1 MINLE
6 EESPPKF
13 ASSQPDAPAVLLGD
27 ILVSMGLCDP
37 ETVSE
42 ALMFQ
47 KIAPDKLLGEILIEK
62 RHITEEDLARAVAQQ
77 YSCKYLPLIDIKA
90 IDERLMEK
98 INPSKK
104 IFLDKCFIALKGVQK
119 TRVVV
124 YKPDFEISTLLVK
137 AGVFDYELAITT
149 KSNIYDAVNSKYFIN
164 SSEAAA
170 VQSAP
175 DVIKEAVMIASAKKS
190 ANIRIKFASESFF
203 INIDTQFGTV
213 EAIKTVNVELGR
225 AVIRVLAEWC
235 SPKVSLVPGH
245 SASSKLLLG
254 EYDIRVEFLPA
265 ESAGGNIFE
274 AVMRI
279 HYSYSKDMFSL
290 KNLGFSEEEVTL
302 LELIKTYPNGIIVW
316 TGPTGS
322 GKTTTIYASL
332 KDISATRKQ
341 IYTIEDPVENH
352 LSDINITQLP
362 VKEHFGFDEA
372 IRSVLR
378 CEPKILMVGEIR
390 DKLTAEAAATASD
403 TGHLVLT
410 TVHANSALS
419 VFRRLESLGV
429 KPQRIVENIKMAMG
443 QRLYLPLCPHCRI
456 EKSPLPHER
465 NILRS
470 ALVALTGLF
479 PDVKEIKEIKEVF
492 EHKRTGCQHCSYT
505 GYAKRRQAQVEIA
518 VFDDE
523 MRDMVSKGHTLLD
536 IEKAFVN
543 KKGFVP
549 LSYKA
554 YNLLYEGS
562 IDLNQYYQITNIR

>member
-1 MINLE
+1 MGVNLIGKTTE
-6 EESPPKF
+6 F
-13 ASSQPDAPAVLLGD
+13 AGIAPVADTVLLGD
-27 ILVSMGLCDP
+27 ILVSMGICDP
-37 ETVSE
+37 ETINE

-62 RHITEEDLARAVAQQ
+62 RYITEEDLARALAQQ
-77 YSCKYLPLIDIKA
+77 YSCKYLSLIDIKDVDDLL
-90 IDERLMEK
+90 IEK
-98 INPSKK
+98 ISRSKK
-104 IFLDKCFIALKGVQK
+104 LFIDKCFLVLKGTEK
-119 TRVVV
+119 TRAVV
-124 YKPDFEISTLLVK
+124 YKPGFEISTLLAK
-137 AGVFDYELAITT
+137 AGAFDYELMVST
-149 KSNIYDAVNSKYFIN
+149 KSAIYDAINSKYFIN
-164 SSEAAA
+164 AGESAA

-175 DVIKEAVMIASAKKS
+175 DVIHEAVMIAAAKKS
-190 ANIRIKFASESFF
+190 ANIRIKFTQESFF
-203 INIDTQFGTV
+203 VNIDTQFGTV
-213 EAIKTVNVELGR
+213 EAVKTVNVELGR

-245 SASSKLLLG
+245 AASSKLILD

-265 ESAGGNIFE
+265 ESAEAANIHE

-290 KNLGFSEEEVTL
+290 KNLGFTGEEVAK
-302 LELIKTYPNGIIVW
+302 LELIKTYPNGIIIW

-341 IYTIEDPVENH
+341 IYTIEDPIENH

-362 VKEHFGFDEA
+362 VKEHFGFDDA

-429 KPQRIVENIKMAMG
+429 KPQRIVENIRMVMG
-443 QRLYLPLCPHCRI
+443 QRLYLPLCPHCRALRAP
-456 EKSPLPHER
+456 SVGER

-470 ALVALTGLF
+470 ARAALTALSLN
-479 PDVKEIKEIKEVF
+479 VKEIEEVS
-492 EHKRTGCQHCSYT
+492 ERKRTGCAHCSYT
-505 GYAKRRQAQVEIA
+505 GYTKRRRAAIEIA
-518 VFDDE
+518 VFNDE
-523 MRDMVSKGHTLLD
+523 MRDMVLKGHTLLD
-536 IEKAFVN
+536 LEKAFVS
-543 KKGFVP
+543 KKGFNP
-549 LSYKA
+549 LSFKA
-554 YNLLYEGS
+554 HNLLLEGS
-562 IDLNQYYQITNIR
+562 IDLNQYYQVTNIR